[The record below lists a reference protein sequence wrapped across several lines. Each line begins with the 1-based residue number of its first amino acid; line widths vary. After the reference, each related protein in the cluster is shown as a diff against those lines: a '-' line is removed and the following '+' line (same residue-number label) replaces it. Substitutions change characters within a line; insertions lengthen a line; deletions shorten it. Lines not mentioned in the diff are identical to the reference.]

1 MLFSTLGE
9 TALQQHVPPAS
20 LSRVSACDWSGSLLC
35 QPPGLALAGVAA
47 AGTGMSR
54 TLGIAAAVDL
64 AAVAALLAAPGVRHL
79 PGPGEPQL
87 EHSAQQSA
95 AD

>member
-1 MLFSTLGE
+1 
-9 TALQQHVPPAS
+9 
-20 LSRVSACDWSGSLLC
+20 
-35 QPPGLALAGVAA
+35 
-47 AGTGMSR
+47 MSR